1 MKILNVEQVTDMV
14 ICACDAIIENR
25 PYLTEVDSKIGDG
38 DHGIGMSGGME
49 KAKIALQEKAPF
61 ADVNTVFKTTGM
73 AMLNSMGGA
82 SGVIFGSM
90 FLGGVKGMP
99 VSDKLD
105 GIQFAQIM
113 RGALEAIKARGKAQ
127 VGDKTM
133 VDALEPAVIA
143 MEKESQEDLEPVLEA
158 AKTAAWD
165 GVENTKQYVAKFGR
179 SKSLM
184 ERAIGYQ
191 DAGATSV
198 AIIFEAMYNYV
209 KEQAGE

>member
-1 MKILNVEQVTDMV
+1 
-14 ICACDAIIENR
+14 
-25 PYLTEVDSKIGDG
+25 
-38 DHGIGMSGGME
+38 
-49 KAKIALQEKAPF
+49 
-61 ADVNTVFKTTGM
+61 
-73 AMLNSMGGA
+73 MLNSMGGA

-143 MEKESQEDLEPVLEA
+143 MEKESQEDLEPVLES